1 MELEPGTRDPA
12 TRRGT
17 PGASI
22 GSRTSRRTVL
32 LCSRVVILSG
42 LGSTALYIIGLA
54 RVEMNPMLYKPNVDW
69 WFVLLIALPA
79 SILEPVR
86 VGLNGVSAATLL
98 AVLVAVQG
106 GLLGYGLILVVQ
118 ALLWR
123 SR

>member
-1 MELEPGTRDPA
+1 MELKPGTRDPA

-22 GSRTSRRTVL
+22 GRRTSRRTVL
-32 LCSRVVILSG
+32 LCSLAVILSS
-42 LGSTALYIIGLA
+42 LGSTSLYMIGLA

-79 SILEPVR
+79 AILEPVR
-86 VGLNGVSAATLL
+86 SALNNISAETLL

>member
-12 TRRGT
+12 RRHGT

-22 GSRTSRRTVL
+22 GRRTSRRTVL
-32 LCSRVVILSG
+32 LRGLVVILSS
-42 LGSTALYIIGLA
+42 LGSTALYMIGLA

-79 SILEPVR
+79 AILEPVR
-86 VGLNGVSAATLL
+86 VALNDVSAATLL
-98 AVLVAVQG
+98 AVFVAVEG
-106 GLLGYGLILVVQ
+106 GLLGYVLILVVQ